1 MKRWLLSLLC
11 ALGCALMIYIIW
23 GVILTGVWALLL
35 LQLLFSPVILVA
47 FTVGLVVLMVVFR
60 FQVFK
65 S

>member
-60 FQVFK
+60 FRVFK